1 MTSTT
6 SPASRDI
13 YDISLND
20 DNLAALDQSPSSSGA
35 VTPNYTAAQG
45 FQEPWELLDE
55 TYFDQFI
62 NADAWE
68 PPVVEME
75 KDKTKDADTH
85 TVNNSTTALNGL
97 NVSQSLDTINAGH
110 LPLDSTGV
118 SASSFSV
125 EETSSNS
132 GEAPGNFEW
141 AACNPDRTNS
151 TSDGQHPEND
161 QHQPEEQQPENKD
174 TTIGSHGTSD
184 AEGSIGTLGTG
195 ET

>member
-6 SPASRDI
+6 SPASGDI
-13 YDISLND
+13 DDISLND
-20 DNLAALDQSPSSSGA
+20 DNLAALGQSSSSSGT

-55 TYFDQFI
+55 TYFNQFI
-62 NADAWE
+62 NAGAWE
-68 PPVVEME
+68 VPVVETE
-75 KDKTKDADTH
+75 DKTKDADIH
-85 TVNNSTTALNGL
+85 TVNNSTTVLNGL
-97 NVSQSLDTINAGH
+97 NFSQSLDVINAGD

-132 GEAPGNFEW
+132 SEALGNFEW
-141 AACNPDRTNS
+141 AACDPDRTDS
-151 TSDGQHPEND
+151 TSDSQHPEND
-161 QHQPEEQQPENKD
+161 QLQPEEQQPENKD
-174 TTIGSHGTSD
+174 TTMGSHSTSD
-184 AEGSIGTLGTG
+184 VEESIDTLGTG